1 MLKILFKYK
10 QFLLYALFGGL
21 TFVVSVMSYG
31 FFCTLL
37 AFNELFSNLL
47 SWILAVSF
55 AFFTN
60 RIWVFQ
66 SPTNTSREFFHQLLK
81 FFSSRLA
88 TLGVEEIILLL
99 FVTIMHLPNM
109 LVKIAAQIIV
119 IILNYI
125 LSKKVI
131 FTSKAK
137 TNDYDVFG

>member
-66 SPTNTSREFFHQLLK
+66 SPTNTSIEFFHQLLK

-137 TNDYDVFG
+137 TND

>member
-119 IILNYI
+119 II
-125 LSKKVI
+125 
-131 FTSKAK
+131 
-137 TNDYDVFG
+137 

>member
-137 TNDYDVFG
+137 TND

>member
-21 TFVVSVMSYG
+21 TFVVSVVSYG

-37 AFNELFSNLL
+37 TFNELISNLL

-66 SPTNTSREFFHQLLK
+66 SPTNTCREFFQQLLK
-81 FFSSRLA
+81 FFSGRLA

-131 FTSKAK
+131 FTSKK
-137 TNDYDVFG
+137 ENSKNL

>member
-131 FTSKAK
+131 FTSKK
-137 TNDYDVFG
+137 ENSKNL

>member
-60 RIWVFQ
+60 RIWVFL

-131 FTSKAK
+131 FTSKK
-137 TNDYDVFG
+137 ENSKNL

>member
-99 FVTIMHLPNM
+99 FVTILHLPNM

-137 TNDYDVFG
+137 TND

>member
-131 FTSKAK
+131 FTS
-137 TNDYDVFG
+137 

>member
-81 FFSSRLA
+81 FFSCRLA

-137 TNDYDVFG
+137 TND

>member
-81 FFSSRLA
+81 FFSSRRA

-137 TNDYDVFG
+137 TND

>member
-21 TFVVSVMSYG
+21 TFVVSVVSYG

-37 AFNELFSNLL
+37 TFNELILNLL

-66 SPTNTSREFFHQLLK
+66 SPTNTSREFFQQLLK

-131 FTSKAK
+131 FTSKK
-137 TNDYDVFG
+137 ENSKNL

>member
-99 FVTIMHLPNM
+99 FVTIMRLPNM

-137 TNDYDVFG
+137 TND

>member
-66 SPTNTSREFFHQLLK
+66 SPTNTSREFFQQLLK

-137 TNDYDVFG
+137 TND

>member
-21 TFVVSVMSYG
+21 TFVVSVVSYG

-37 AFNELFSNLL
+37 TFNELISNLL

-66 SPTNTSREFFHQLLK
+66 SPTNTSREFFQQLLK
-81 FFSSRLA
+81 FFSGRLA

-137 TNDYDVFG
+137 TND

>member
-21 TFVVSVMSYG
+21 TFVVSVVSYG

-37 AFNELFSNLL
+37 TFNELISNLL

-66 SPTNTSREFFHQLLK
+66 SPTNTSREFFQQLLK

-99 FVTIMHLPNM
+99 FVTTMHLPNM

-131 FTSKAK
+131 FTSKK
-137 TNDYDVFG
+137 ENSKNL

>member
-109 LVKIAAQIIV
+109 LVKIVAQIIV

-131 FTSKAK
+131 FTSKK
-137 TNDYDVFG
+137 ENSKNL

>member
-10 QFLLYALFGGL
+10 QFLLYALFGVL
-21 TFVVSVMSYG
+21 TFVVSVVSYG

-37 AFNELFSNLL
+37 TFNELISNLL

-66 SPTNTSREFFHQLLK
+66 SPTNTSREFFQQLLK

-137 TNDYDVFG
+137 TND

>member
-10 QFLLYALFGGL
+10 QFLLYALFGGM

-137 TNDYDVFG
+137 TND

>member
-47 SWILAVSF
+47 SWIFAVSF
-55 AFFTN
+55 AFFTT

-131 FTSKAK
+131 FTSKK
-137 TNDYDVFG
+137 ENSKNL

>member
-47 SWILAVSF
+47 SWIFAVSF

-137 TNDYDVFG
+137 TND

>member
-109 LVKIAAQIIV
+109 LLKIAAQIIV

-131 FTSKAK
+131 FTSKK
-137 TNDYDVFG
+137 ENSKNL

>member
-37 AFNELFSNLL
+37 AFNELFSKLL

-131 FTSKAK
+131 FTSKK
-137 TNDYDVFG
+137 ENSKNL

>member
-109 LVKIAAQIIV
+109 MVKIAAQIIV
-119 IILNYI
+119 IILYYI
-125 LSKKVI
+125 LSK
-131 FTSKAK
+131 
-137 TNDYDVFG
+137 

>member
-21 TFVVSVMSYG
+21 TFVVSVVSYG

-37 AFNELFSNLL
+37 TFNELISNLL

-66 SPTNTSREFFHQLLK
+66 SPTNTSTEFFQQLLK
-81 FFSSRLA
+81 FFSGRLA

-137 TNDYDVFG
+137 TND

>member
-66 SPTNTSREFFHQLLK
+66 STTNTSREFFHQLLK

-131 FTSKAK
+131 FTSKK
-137 TNDYDVFG
+137 ENSKNL

>member
-99 FVTIMHLPNM
+99 FVTIMNLPNM

-137 TNDYDVFG
+137 TND

>member
-88 TLGVEEIILLL
+88 TLVVEEIILLL

-125 LSKKVI
+125 LRKKVTFKVI
-131 FTSKAK
+131 LISRWLF
-137 TNDYDVFG
+137 

>member
-21 TFVVSVMSYG
+21 TFVVSVVSYG

-37 AFNELFSNLL
+37 TFNELISNLL

-66 SPTNTSREFFHQLLK
+66 SPTNTSREFFQQLLK

-131 FTSKAK
+131 FTSKK
-137 TNDYDVFG
+137 ENSKNL

>member
-21 TFVVSVMSYG
+21 TLVVSVMSYG

-131 FTSKAK
+131 FTSKK
-137 TNDYDVFG
+137 ENSKNL

>member
-21 TFVVSVMSYG
+21 TFVVSVVSFG

-37 AFNELFSNLL
+37 TFNELISNLL

-66 SPTNTSREFFHQLLK
+66 SPTNTSREFFQQLLK

-137 TNDYDVFG
+137 TND

>member
-31 FFCTLL
+31 FFCTIL

-137 TNDYDVFG
+137 TND

>member
-1 MLKILFKYK
+1 
-10 QFLLYALFGGL
+10 
-21 TFVVSVMSYG
+21 
-31 FFCTLL
+31 
-37 AFNELFSNLL
+37 
-47 SWILAVSF
+47 
-55 AFFTN
+55 
-60 RIWVFQ
+60 VFQ

-137 TNDYDVFG
+137 TND

>member
-21 TFVVSVMSYG
+21 TFVVSVVSYG

-37 AFNELFSNLL
+37 TFNELISNLL

-66 SPTNTSREFFHQLLK
+66 SPTNTSREFFQQLLK

-88 TLGVEEIILLL
+88 TLVVEEIILLL

-137 TNDYDVFG
+137 TND

>member
-125 LSKKVI
+125 LIKKVI
-131 FTSKAK
+131 FTSKK
-137 TNDYDVFG
+137 ENSKNL